1 MNFPKMFLASR
12 KVEVPRIEDVPGAIA
27 SEIRRLNLQRKIQ
40 PGMRIAVIAGSR
52 GITNNV
58 LILATVVSELK
69 KYGAQPFLI
78 PCMGSHGGATPEGQ
92 VGILTALGVTEE
104 YVGCPIISQMD
115 VVKLGHTQGGI
126 PVYIDK
132 VAAGT
137 DGIVVVNRVKPHTE
151 YTGDIESGLMKMMTI
166 GLGKHRGALTAH
178 KYAVQ
183 YGYQSVILS
192 IAREILKSTSILFG
206 LAVVENT
213 HGETA
218 RVVAVE
224 PDSFEERE
232 KALLKEAKKFLATL
246 PFHKLDILI
255 VDEMGK
261 EISGT
266 GIDTNVIGRIMF
278 IGGPE
283 PESPRIT
290 RIVVLDLTE
299 ETCGSAVGVGLA
311 DFITR
316 RLVNKIDYRVTY
328 INCFTAMT
336 PEKARL
342 PAVAETDKE
351 AIEWA
356 FQTIGA
362 VKPQQARVV
371 KIKNTLHLDKL
382 YISQSLLSE
391 LEAKPDWEVEQ
402 KAYEMRFDLEGNI
415 HLG

>member
-12 KVEVPRIEDVPGAIA
+12 KVEAPRIKDVPGAIA

-40 PGMRIAVIAGSR
+40 PGMRIAVMAGSR

-69 KYGAQPFLI
+69 KYGAQPFLT
-78 PCMGSHGGATPEGQ
+78 PCMGSHGGATPGGQ
-92 VGILTALGVTEE
+92 LEVLTALGVAEE
-104 YVGCPIISQMD
+104 SVGCPIISQMD
-115 VVKLGHTQGGI
+115 VVKLGHTQEGI

-132 VAAGT
+132 VAASA

-183 YGYQSVILS
+183 YGYQSVIPS
-192 IAREILKSTSILFG
+192 IAREILKSASILFG

-224 PDSFEERE
+224 PDSFEETE

-362 VKPQQARVV
+362 VEPQQARVV

-402 KAYEMRFDLEGNI
+402 KAYEMRFDHDGNI
-415 HLG
+415 YLG